1 MRTILLALL
10 LTGCTSSS
18 TGVRPDLA
26 APPDL
31 SVPFDLS
38 VAVPDLADV
47 DLLSCGST
55 YLNSDAGDACPLGCA
70 SNGSVEPVP
79 DEGAV
84 HVAMGTPVAY
94 VHNPPASGNHWPT
107 PAAWGVHPEQVPRE
121 QWVHNLEHGGIVL
134 LYNCPE
140 GCDAEVDQ
148 LIALRNARPPD
159 QFNVVRVLIVPD
171 TKMPHRFAALA
182 WTYRWQGD
190 VVDEAAITCFM
201 NARYDRAP
209 ESVP

>member
-1 MRTILLALL
+1 MSARWLVSLVLVAAC
-10 LTGCTSSS
+10 G
-18 TGVRPDLA
+18 RAPDV
-26 APPDL
+26 PPTCDD
-31 SVPFDLS
+31 P
-38 VAVPDLADV
+38 VACACSPAV
-47 DLLSCGST
+47 DHPANEGQVHI
-55 YLNSDAGDACPLGCA
+55 
-70 SNGSVEPVP
+70 VEP
-79 DEGAV
+79 
-84 HVAMGTPVAY
+84 TPITYMA
-94 VHNPPASGNHWPT
+94 NPPASGPHWPVWQE
-107 PAAWGVHPEQVPRE
+107 PWAPYPDGLPRE
-121 QWVHNLEHGGIVL
+121 RWVHNLEHGGIVL

>member
-1 MRTILLALL
+1 
-10 LTGCTSSS
+10 
-18 TGVRPDLA
+18 VRPDLA

-38 VAVPDLADV
+38 VALPDLADV

-134 LYNCPE
+134 LYNCPG
-140 GCDAEVDQ
+140 GCANDVA
-148 LIALRNARPPD
+148 ALTAILQSHPPD
-159 QFNVVRVLIVPD
+159 KFNEVRMLLTPD
-171 TKMPHRFAALA
+171 PLLPKAFAAVAWDWA
-182 WTYRWQGD
+182 WTGAA
-190 VVDEAAITCFM
+190 VDNAIIQCFVA
-201 NARYDRAP
+201 ARYGRGP
-209 ESVP
+209 EDIP